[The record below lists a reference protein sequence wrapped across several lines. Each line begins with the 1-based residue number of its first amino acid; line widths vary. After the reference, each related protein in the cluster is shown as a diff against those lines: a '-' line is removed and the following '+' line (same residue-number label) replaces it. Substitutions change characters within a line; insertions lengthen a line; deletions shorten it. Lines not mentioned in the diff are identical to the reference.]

1 MTAKETAQAVVDHI
15 LSISYGTF
23 TGDVRA
29 KKAYFPDKE
38 SFVIDEMDIFVAPS
52 SPSLVQATRSSVD
65 TSRTISIHIMSGAK
79 IDAVNETYDELTM
92 DAFVDFVEH
101 IGQSCLFIENLSSS
115 DFEASDYFDPEY
127 LQELNILA
135 TTINITY
142 QEFL

>member
-1 MTAKETAQAVVDHI
+1 MTAKETAQKVVDHI
-15 LSISYGTF
+15 LNIDYGTF
-23 TGDVRA
+23 TGEVRA

-38 SFVIDEMDIFVAPS
+38 SFTINEMDIFAAPS
-52 SPSLVQATRSSVD
+52 SPSLVQATRSSIY

-79 IDAVNETYDELTM
+79 IDAENETYDELTM

-101 IGQSCLFIENLSSS
+101 IGVSCLDVEDLSSS

-142 QEFL
+142 QEFS

>member
-15 LSISYGTF
+15 LGISYGSF
-23 TGDVRA
+23 TGDVRV

-38 SFVIDEMDIFVAPS
+38 SFTIDEMDIFVAPS

-79 IDAVNETYDELTM
+79 IDATNETYDELTM
-92 DAFVDFVEH
+92 DAFVDFVEL
-101 IGQSCLFIENLSSS
+101 IGVSCLDVESLSSS
-115 DFEASDYFDPEY
+115 DFEASDYFDADY

-142 QEFL
+142 QEYL